1 MNTACGAQ
9 GGIVG
14 KPRILVVD
22 DEPDVVALIER
33 TLKMYG
39 FDVLKAY
46 DGIGALDLVSTEKP
60 DLILLDIMMPMMSG
74 YEVCEQ
80 VKANPQTQQIPV
92 VCLSSAHTPDARA
105 HSLRSGAAE
114 LITKPFMPAE
124 LVAQIRRHL
133 RMDASA
139 Q

>member
-1 MNTACGAQ
+1 MA
-9 GGIVG
+9 
-14 KPRILVVD
+14 KPKILVVD

-33 TLKMYG
+33 TLRVYG
-39 FDVLKAY
+39 FDVIKAY
-46 DGIGALDLVSTEKP
+46 DGIGALDVVSTEKP

-80 VKANPQTQQIPV
+80 VKANPQTQHIPV

-105 HSLRSGAAE
+105 HSIRAGAAE
-114 LITKPFMPAE
+114 LLTKPFMPAE

-133 RMDASA
+133 RIEAPA
-139 Q
+139 E

>member
-1 MNTACGAQ
+1 MA
-9 GGIVG
+9 
-14 KPRILVVD
+14 KPKILIVD
-22 DEPDVVALIER
+22 DEPDVVGLIER
-33 TLKMYG
+33 TLKVYG
-39 FDVLKAY
+39 FDTLKAY

-80 VKANPQTQQIPV
+80 IKANPQTQNIPV

-105 HSLRSGAAE
+105 HSLRAGAVE

-124 LVAQIRRHL
+124 LVAQIRRYL
-133 RMDASA
+133 RIESPVE
-139 Q
+139 